1 MRSMIIRGLTKT
13 TVVLSSVGFLAW
25 YVWAKVATSPWHS

>member
-1 MRSMIIRGLTKT
+1 MRIKLLCGLTET

-25 YVWAKVATSPWHS
+25 YVWAKVAMGPWHF